1 MAAGDLFLYFLLPL
15 GPFRPG
21 GSFNFYDIGGNFQ
34 TMKANQLYLYLL
46 IFVFCLCAVPA
57 DGLAQEMK
65 IGVINMEQVVR
76 GSEAG
81 KQAMKKLQKKFE
93 GIQKKL
99 KAKQDKLKAFKKEI
113 DQKASLMNEESRIKK
128 QRQLQRQFA
137 EYKQDEEDAK
147 IEMQQAESKLMEPII
162 KQLEKVVTKMGK
174 DEKFTLILEK
184 NMPGMYY
191 ISPDIDITQKVIKK
205 INAGAK

>member
-1 MAAGDLFLYFLLPL
+1 MEAKQ
-15 GPFRPG
+15 
-21 GSFNFYDIGGNFQ
+21 FYLCF
-34 TMKANQLYLYLL
+34 L
-46 IFVFCLCAVPA
+46 IFVFCASAAPA
-57 DGLAQEMK
+57 NVRAQDIK
-65 IGVINMEQVVR
+65 IGVINMQQVVR

-81 KQAMKKLQKKFE
+81 KKAEKQLRKKFE
-93 GIQKKL
+93 AIQKKL
-99 KAKQDKLKAFKKEI
+99 KAKQEKLKAFKKEI

-147 IEMQQAESKLMEPII
+147 IEMQQAEAKLMEPIV